1 MKFLAMHITNQKW
14 SFDIYTL
21 GWHDLYFNDF
31 WHKRKINNFDPY
43 NVLLAIATNICA
55 PASHKVA
62 VKEMCDSCVKYS
74 AYICHPITGILYD
87 TYPLSEETWHTHQ
100 FNFIKVGKQLH
111 WNHLGW
117 CLPSTL
123 SKGFLITLN
132 CVVRVTLTDCWSP
145 AVCSHTVISLP
156 GVSCWKAHIMTSTK
170 CSKWVAQF
178 LTLSFQL
185 NPYHCAV
192 MMRNLLFCFAQE
204 TQVPYLLEAGFKKEK
219 ISTTLMDI
227 SPPSECKY
235 YSFNK
240 MITPTI
246 VKE

>member
-1 MKFLAMHITNQKW
+1 
-14 SFDIYTL
+14 
-21 GWHDLYFNDF
+21 
-31 WHKRKINNFDPY
+31 
-43 NVLLAIATNICA
+43 
-55 PASHKVA
+55 
-62 VKEMCDSCVKYS
+62 MCDSCVKYS

-132 CVVRVTLTDCWSP
+132 CVVRVTLTGCWSP

-192 MMRNLLFCFAQE
+192 VLWWEIYFFVLLRRHKFPTCWKRDSKRRRSAPHWWTSVLPVNANTIPLIRWSHQ
-204 TQVPYLLEAGFKKEK
+204 LLLKNKKK
-219 ISTTLMDI
+219 TVYK
-227 SPPSECKY
+227 SEIILLWSVSEIKLFN
-235 YSFNK
+235 SFRSMNF
-240 MITPTI
+240 I
-246 VKE
+246 